1 MSDDAGYSSDQ
12 EVADSASHAV
22 ADKLAK
28 NLKQI
33 LDAQQTYLYDNAARL
48 SREKSARMHA
58 RCAGSFFGRL
68 KTQRDPIVT
77 RRKPPVCS
85 SALFATDKSPNAD
98 KVRRWMIRLQDA
110 IRPLSYEH
118 PDVTVMKDDMRAALL
133 YLAFRSLTTD
143 DWLGIVSTVGLPS
156 ESSLEQARAELVR
169 VAKGLSA
176 VSGRHPEEAAPP
188 KVDATPAPS
197 SEKTIST
204 AETAAPEQ
212 TAIETNGKFCDQSSA
227 EPEVHQSTA
236 AAVADNVAQPT
247 TSAVPVMTPVTTV
260 VESSPAVAPAM
271 KRPASSI
278 ITTAKKGL

>member
-33 LDAQQTYLYDNAARL
+33 LDAQQTYLYDNTSRL
-48 SREKSARMHA
+48 SREKNARMHA

-68 KTQRDPIVT
+68 KTQRDPILT

-85 SALFATDKSPNAD
+85 SALFATDKSPDAD

-169 VAKGLSA
+169 IAKSLSA
-176 VSGRHPEEAAPP
+176 VSGRQPEKAAPS

-197 SEKTIST
+197 SEKTTT

-227 EPEVHQSTA
+227 EPVVHQSSA

-260 VESSPAVAPAM
+260 VESSSAVAPAM